1 MSDYEHSVC
10 LLFYSSGDKK
20 MAPHGENQPET
31 PNLTL
36 WVKGELFTF
45 GTVSGTPHPRLG
57 FSNIRKMVAYCKNKG
72 KRLLY

>member
-1 MSDYEHSVC
+1 
-10 LLFYSSGDKK
+10 

>member
-1 MSDYEHSVC
+1 
-10 LLFYSSGDKK
+10 
-20 MAPHGENQPET
+20 MAPTDEGQT
-31 PNLTL
+31 ASPNLSL

-72 KRLLY
+72 KHRCLRCFVSNFGDLI

>member
-1 MSDYEHSVC
+1 
-10 LLFYSSGDKK
+10 
-20 MAPHGENQPET
+20 MAPTKDNTQEEAPS
-31 PNLTL
+31 LTL

-72 KRLLY
+72 ESSLHK